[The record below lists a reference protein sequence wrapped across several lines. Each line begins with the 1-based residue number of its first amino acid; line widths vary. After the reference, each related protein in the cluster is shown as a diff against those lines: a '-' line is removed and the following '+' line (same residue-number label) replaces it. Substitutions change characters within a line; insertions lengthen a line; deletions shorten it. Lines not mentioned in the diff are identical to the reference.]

1 MLDRACRNKLV
12 FRKAFRF
19 DAGTVS
25 CIDKPWSADFGAT
38 VPIISQG
45 FLSESTRLQKIT
57 LGSISFP
64 TLPNLLLSCGDLINL
79 QLMEIPKS
87 GYISPEGMVAGL
99 SNLSRLKTLEIGFS
113 SPRSCS
119 GRRLPPPST
128 RSTISTLT
136 EFTFR
141 GSSEYLEDLVARMD
155 TPSLHEFDISLF
167 HQPIFDVPQLSQFI
181 CRTEGLGSPDNATL
195 FSNEIAVS
203 LKLWQAT
210 GSPIV
215 GSFSLNILYPDLD
228 WQISSVAQICLQ
240 SLPLLSGIKRL
251 SIDSTDEQAGWQGDT
266 SPEWHRFFAHLPLWR
281 SFMYLRRCGRKLILL
296 SQGKLNCCPRCEVPP
311 SRSPGDRESS
321 SHPRQALRSLPMS
334 T

>member
-1 MLDRACRNKLV
+1 MQEPFPALTNLRL
-12 FRKAFRF
+12 
-19 DAGTVS
+19 
-25 CIDKPWSADFGAT
+25 WSADFGAT

-167 HQPIFDVPQLSQFI
+167 HQPIFDAPQLSQFI

-215 GSFSLNILYPDLD
+215 GSFSLNILYPGLD

-266 SPEWHRFFAHLPLWR
+266 SPEWHRFFCPFTAVEKLYVSAPLRSQIDLALSRQAKLLP
-281 SFMYLRRCGRKLILL
+281 
-296 SQGKLNCCPRCEVPP
+296 
-311 SRSPGDRESS
+311 
-321 SHPRQALRSLPMS
+321 ALRSTSFKKPRGPGIVQPSPPGSPIPSYEYM
-334 T
+334 TD